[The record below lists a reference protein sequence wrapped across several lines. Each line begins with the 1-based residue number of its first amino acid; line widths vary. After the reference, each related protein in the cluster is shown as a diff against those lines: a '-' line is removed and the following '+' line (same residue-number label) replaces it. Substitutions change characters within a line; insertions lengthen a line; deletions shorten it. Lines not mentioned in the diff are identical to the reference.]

1 MMMLYGFL
9 KYHNIKSPVTPFL
22 HSAGNGVTGI
32 WITVQTASKFEAFLR
47 VFQRKNLS
55 GTARGARKAYWNRR
69 AQRYMFTPSIG
80 REQ

>member
-1 MMMLYGFL
+1 ML
-9 KYHNIKSPVTPFL
+9 KVPFL
-22 HSAGNGVTGI
+22 QPPISRPSFRLFPQRAAVI
-32 WITVQTASKFEAFLR
+32 VQTTSKFEAFLR
-47 VFQRKNLS
+47 GFQRKNLS